1 MDHKCAVGL
10 VYVHLRSPLHLT
22 SEFSLIVFLDFILT
36 ASLAPLG
43 VFNHAMPL
51 VGRCDSMLVRS

>member
-51 VGRCDSMLVRS
+51 VGRC